1 MGEYLPEPSK
11 HCIMAELSGCT
22 KNAMD
27 CRTEFLF
34 MSSSGMST
42 LCGCR
47 WGVCSDHHLGNRNC
61 KQ

>member
-1 MGEYLPEPSK
+1 MGGYLLEPSK
-11 HCIMAELSGCT
+11 HCITAELSGCT

-34 MSSSGMST
+34 MSSSGIST

-47 WGVCSDHHLGNRNC
+47 GVGGGGGGGGSD
-61 KQ
+61 